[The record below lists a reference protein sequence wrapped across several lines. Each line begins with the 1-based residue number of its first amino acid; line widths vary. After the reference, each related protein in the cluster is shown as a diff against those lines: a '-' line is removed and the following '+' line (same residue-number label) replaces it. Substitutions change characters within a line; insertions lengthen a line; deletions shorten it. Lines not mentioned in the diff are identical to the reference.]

1 MLCVRNA
8 LLYNLLINEES
19 YLEKFKVLNISGQ
32 SDRGTYQNA
41 PFTAINT
48 AESPV
53 DITKSYQGY

>member
-1 MLCVRNA
+1 MKKNPFHF
-8 LLYNLLINEES
+8 
-19 YLEKFKVLNISGQ
+19 EKSKIQNISGR